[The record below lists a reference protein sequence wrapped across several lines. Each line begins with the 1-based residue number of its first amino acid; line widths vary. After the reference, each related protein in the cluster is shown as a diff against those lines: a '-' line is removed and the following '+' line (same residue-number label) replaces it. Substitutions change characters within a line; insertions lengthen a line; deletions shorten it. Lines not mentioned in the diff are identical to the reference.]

1 MSDLRIY
8 CPTSEFSV
16 RPQNLVCDLRVYCPT
31 SEFYCP
37 TWVFGSSN
45 FSPTWSGGSVLSTW
59 CHFILG
65 LTVSLL
71 LNLVHPPQP
80 HQSWHDKPPFI
91 EHLYMYGEILTHFS
105 VNTQTAWYSSY
116 SQIGSKSRRIPGSES
131 CGIRISWAAIGTLS
145 LSLFLLFLL
154 VTLLILFISSSS

>member
-1 MSDLRIY
+1 M
-8 CPTSEFSV
+8 
-16 RPQNLVCDLRVYCPT
+16 
-31 SEFYCP
+31 
-37 TWVFGSSN
+37 
-45 FSPTWSGGSVLSTW
+45 
-59 CHFILG
+59 
-65 LTVSLL
+65 SLL
-71 LNLVHPPQP
+71 LNLVHPRQP

-154 VTLLILFISSSS
+154 VTLLIILLLFILLLIEAHPCLLPALLFEREDYFPISGHTETTSAWQSWQPPYLNCTRSLHYLDWKIKHSGVDGSM